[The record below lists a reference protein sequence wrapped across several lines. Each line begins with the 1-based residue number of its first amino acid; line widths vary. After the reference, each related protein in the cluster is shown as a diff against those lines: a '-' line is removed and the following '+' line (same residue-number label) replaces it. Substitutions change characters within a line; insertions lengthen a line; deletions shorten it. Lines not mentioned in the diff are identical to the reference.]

1 MLNCSYYPYSSETE
15 SLMHKRYAELMVKS
29 MTKWLS
35 DGRIDTK
42 KNIQISLGSNLPL
55 SNEMTFILV
64 FSM

>member
-1 MLNCSYYPYSSETE
+1 MWLSVRDPQSKMDKKY
-15 SLMHKRYAELMVKS
+15 KELMSKHL
-29 MTKWLS
+29 TKWLS